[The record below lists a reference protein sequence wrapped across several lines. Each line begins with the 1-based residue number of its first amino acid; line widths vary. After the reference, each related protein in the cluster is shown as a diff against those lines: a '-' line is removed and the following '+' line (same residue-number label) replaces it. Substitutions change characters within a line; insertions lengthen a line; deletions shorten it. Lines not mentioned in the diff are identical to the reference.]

1 MGIHSITDR
10 GANCRQ
16 GATCSCSAPIEVLSV
31 RTEARRQVLHGVCT
45 MCGSRAVMAITAT
58 NRQAAP
64 SEAGR
69 KGPPTP
75 SAQTPVLIIG
85 TRL

>member
-45 MCGSRAVMAITAT
+45 ICGSRAVMAITAAIHKPPPP
-58 NRQAAP
+58 RL
-64 SEAGR
+64 AGKTPLPPRR
-69 KGPPTP
+69 K
-75 SAQTPVLIIG
+75 L
-85 TRL
+85 RLL